1 MGCIVSITPSNVA
14 TPEGSQKSSST
25 RSSGGTNTLLN
36 ILRPQLEKAA
46 EKETA
51 KSTTSSK
58 GNFTSGSSSAN
69 SSVRSKSS
77 VNSRGL
83 SKSKHLSQNI
93 IGDKSGRDINAFYDL
108 GSSTI
113 LGTGVSGSVKTCVH
127 LKTKIEFA
135 VKTLSKK
142 NLKPDKLI
150 QLRSEINIMTTLD
163 HPNILRLSEFF
174 ETENEIYLILDL
186 CKGGELLDR
195 LHEQADHRYSE
206 RTACKLIYTMLSTIR
221 YCHAHNIVHRDLKL

>member
-1 MGCIVSITPSNVA
+1 MGCIVSITPSNVT
-14 TPEGSQKSSST
+14 TPAGSQKSNST
-25 RSSGGTNTLLN
+25 KSTGATKTLLG
-36 ILRPQLEKAA
+36 ILRPQLDQAI

-51 KSTTSSK
+51 ISSK
-58 GNFTSGSSSAN
+58 GIFTGGSSSLN

-77 VNSRGL
+77 VNSRGT
-83 SKSKHLSQNI
+83 SKSKHLSENI

-113 LGTGVSGSVKTCVH
+113 LGTGVSGSVKTCIH
-127 LKTKIEFA
+127 LKTKMEFA
-135 VKTLSKK
+135 LKTLSKK
-142 NLKPDKLI
+142 NLKPEKLI
-150 QLRSEINIMTTLD
+150 QIRDEIDIMTHLD
-163 HPNILRLSEFF
+163 HPNILRLTEFF